1 MHARSLCGVVALA
14 AVLAPAAALAQSR
27 EFARTVR
34 LDSGGELTLHAT
46 KGTVRLTAWDRG
58 EVEVR
63 ATIEASSWSDTF
75 DSDYARRAVEA
86 TTVEVTGDP
95 RAVSIRS
102 NYTGVP
108 TRWSWFGV
116 GREIPKIHYVINA
129 PARVNLRLGI
139 DRSDTELAGF
149 DGRHS
154 LTLDRSE
161 LLARDLSGTIQLT
174 IDRGGRSELA
184 AVRGAVDLDADRTD
198 VRIDAIR
205 LESTSHIRADRGDI
219 EVRIPSSQQLRV
231 RADLDRRGSFSS
243 DFPLGRSGRRHDS
256 YVDGEINGGGPE
268 LRVRGDRTRIELRR
282 RD

>member
-1 MHARSLCGVVALA
+1 VPVP
-14 AVLAPAAALAQSR
+14 APAQSK
-27 EFARTVR
+27 EFTRTVR
-34 LDSGGELTLHAT
+34 LDSGGDLSLRTT
-46 KGTVRLTAWDRG
+46 KGSVRLTAWDRD
-58 EVEVR
+58 EVEVK
-63 ATIEASSWSDTF
+63 ATIEASDWF
-75 DSDYARRAVEA
+75 DGLDPEYARRAVEA
-86 TTVEVTGDP
+86 TTVDVTGDG

-102 NYTGVP
+102 NYESVP
-108 TRWSWFGV
+108 TRWGWFGV
-116 GREIPKIHYVINA
+116 GRETPKIHYVITA
-129 PARVNLRLGI
+129 PAKLNLRLGI

-184 AVRGAVDLDADRTD
+184 ALRGAVEVEADRTD
-198 VRIDAIR
+198 VRIDAAR
-205 LESTSHIRADRGDI
+205 LESTSRITVDRGDV

-231 RADLDRRGSFSS
+231 RADLDRRGSFRS
-243 DFPLGRSGRRHDS
+243 DFPLGRSSWRRSS

-268 LRVRGDRTRIELRR
+268 LQLRGDRTHIELRK